1 MSDET
6 MLDEIERL
14 RVTVRDLW
22 HERQAAAVTNG
33 SPAIR
38 DSEIADQAAVDL
50 DTVRAFLVSEDGR
63 GIIVKADDG
72 VLSVTSVDLG
82 YGE

>member
-1 MSDET
+1 M
-6 MLDEIERL
+6 MVDEIERL

-22 HERQAAAVTNG
+22 QERQATH
-33 SPAIR
+33 PAQSEGLAIPDR
-38 DSEIADQAAVDL
+38 EIAEKAQVDV

-63 GIIVKADDG
+63 GLVVRGDAG
-72 VLSVTSVDLG
+72 VLSVSTVDAG

>member
-1 MSDET
+1 M
-6 MLDEIERL
+6 MVDEIERL

-22 HERQAAAVTNG
+22 QERQATY
-33 SPAIR
+33 PALSDGLAIPDR
-38 DSEIADQAAVDL
+38 EIAEKARVDL

-63 GIIVKADDG
+63 GLVLKADG
-72 VLSVTSVDLG
+72 GEISVSTVDAG